1 VSKLLKMSGDPGAV
15 AEALYVRCLSRKPTP
30 TESVRI
36 ASRIANSA
44 DKASALE
51 DLCWALLN
59 SNEFLF
65 NH

>member
-1 VSKLLKMSGDPGAV
+1 LAQPETAKPAAV

-30 TESVRI
+30 AEARRI
-36 ASRIANSA
+36 EAKLSASP
-44 DKASALE
+44 DKPKALE
-51 DLCWALLN
+51 DLFWALLN